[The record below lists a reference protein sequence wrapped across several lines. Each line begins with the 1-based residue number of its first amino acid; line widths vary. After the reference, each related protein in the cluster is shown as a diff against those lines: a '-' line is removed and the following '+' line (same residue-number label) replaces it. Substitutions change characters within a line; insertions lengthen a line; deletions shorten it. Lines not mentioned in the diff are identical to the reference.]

1 MIVHML
7 EYYRMPRKSPSKRSK
22 IQFQVSSY
30 LEYDVEFDSTILLN
44 VHALTSPDQ
53 KIISEEFSITPE
65 VPYAE
70 MLTKPKANRIYRLE
84 TGSVKQL
91 SISYEAVV
99 ETIHRRHPSKNI
111 HQTSLVEI
119 PAEVTPYLFPS
130 RYCQSDKLGRFA
142 MKKFGRYRNLFS
154 QVQAISN
161 WIYETIE
168 YIPGTTTPQTSAYD
182 TITEQVGVCRDFSHL
197 GIALCRALSIPA
209 RYFVGYSYM
218 LQPQDFHACFEA
230 YIGDQWLV
238 FDPTRMAPVNGLV
251 AIAHGHDAADAA
263 TATIFGS
270 ALLTYMQT
278 DCQIIKGR
286 FKPFYHSSRTGIS
299 IST

>member
-1 MIVHML
+1 
-7 EYYRMPRKSPSKRSK
+7 MPKTSQQIKTRFR
-22 IQFQVSSY
+22 VSSY
-30 LEYDVEFDSTILLN
+30 LEYDVQYDSTLLVN
-44 VHALTSPDQ
+44 VHALKSPDQ

-65 VPYAE
+65 VPFAE
-70 MLTKPKANRIYRLE
+70 MLTKPKLNRIYRLE
-84 TGSVKQL
+84 TGDVRQL
-91 SISYEAVV
+91 SISYEASV
-99 ETIHRRHPSKNI
+99 ETIHRRHSSQDI
-111 HQTSLVEI
+111 RQTSLVEI

-142 MKKFGRYRNLFS
+142 MKKFGRYRNIFS

-168 YIPGTTTPQTSAYD
+168 YLPGTTTAQTSAYD
-182 TITEQVGVCRDFSHL
+182 TITEQAGVCRDFAHL

-209 RYFVGYSYM
+209 RYYVGYSYQ

-230 YIGDQWLV
+230 YIGGHWLI

-251 AIAHGHDAADAA
+251 GIAHGHDAADAA

-270 ALLTYMQT
+270 AQLTYMQT
-278 DCQIIKGR
+278 DCQLVKGNL
-286 FKPFYHSSRTGIS
+286 KPFYRSSRTGIS
-299 IST
+299 LST

>member
-1 MIVHML
+1 MAT
-7 EYYRMPRKSPSKRSK
+7 PARKTKLR
-22 IQFQVSSY
+22 FRVSSY
-30 LEYDVEFDSTILLN
+30 LEYDVDYDSTLLIN
-44 VHALTSPDQ
+44 VHALKSPDQ
-53 KIISEEFSITPE
+53 KILSEDFSITPE
-65 VPYAE
+65 APYAE

-84 TGSVKQL
+84 TGNVRQL

-99 ETIHRRHPSKNI
+99 ETIHRRYSYQDI
-111 HQTSLVEI
+111 RQTSLVEI

-142 MKKFGRYRNLFS
+142 MKKFGRYRNTFS

-168 YIPGTTTPQTSAYD
+168 YLPGTTTAQTSAYD
-182 TITEQVGVCRDFSHL
+182 TITEQAGVCRDFAHL

-209 RYFVGYSYM
+209 RYFVGYSHL

-230 YIGDQWLV
+230 YIGGHWLV
-238 FDPTRMAPVNGLV
+238 FDPTRLAPVNGLV

-270 ALLTYMQT
+270 AQLTYMQT
-278 DCQIIKGR
+278 DCQWIKGSFR
-286 FKPFYHSSRTGIS
+286 PFYRSSRTGIS
-299 IST
+299 ISS